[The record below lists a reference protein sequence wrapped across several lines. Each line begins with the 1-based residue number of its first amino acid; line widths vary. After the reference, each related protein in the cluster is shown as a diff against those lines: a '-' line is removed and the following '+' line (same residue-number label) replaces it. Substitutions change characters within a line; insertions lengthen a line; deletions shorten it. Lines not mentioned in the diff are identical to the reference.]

1 MRLDLGQTLTIRCAF
16 QRSAVQR
23 IRMIARVMVQCIEQ
37 RQPMPAVAG
46 RLGETHVIND
56 HGTDLTQVIFLNKC
70 LADTPIRRC

>member
-1 MRLDLGQTLTIRCAF
+1 
-16 QRSAVQR
+16 
-23 IRMIARVMVQCIEQ
+23 MVQCIEQ
-37 RQPMPAVAG
+37 RQHMPAVAG